1 MSILQ
6 KASLLLQQ
14 LRSRL
19 NSSIVTLVY
28 GPEQAYVDTINRR
41 NAMQNG
47 REQYQAYAI
56 KSDGLK
62 SVPIEADS
70 IRIELG
76 NDSTGRP
83 LHTVIE
89 LRPEGTAHKI
99 ITIANYP
106 DDHKNFDNMISLQ
119 VESYLQNQVS
129 IAVSYSQDTRGP
141 YDRTYASTTPEIDE
155 ERTAHTLSAK
165 DRRDLAYMFSH
176 SWDGVTQSSTL
187 RHGWDNDRKRW
198 AAAVQTA
205 NWKQVI
211 TLLSRGANPND
222 WHLSGTTK
230 NTPLHWAA
238 EAAAPIGV
246 VQAMLDL
253 GAWRTIKNA
262 AGERPV
268 DTARRYG
275 HTHLFHLLEP
285 VILHSYAIKDMEII
299 QEHFW
304 HFLQRMSSMEI
315 HQLRCP
321 ELSILLELQEPQM
334 FFRIPG
340 MYGGENYKLDTESSH
355 ARLIIESQCR
365 VVGGS
370 VPRREIT
377 VDGCRQ
383 LESVRE
389 Q

>member
-1 MSILQ
+1 
-6 KASLLLQQ
+6 
-14 LRSRL
+14 
-19 NSSIVTLVY
+19 
-28 GPEQAYVDTINRR
+28 
-41 NAMQNG
+41 MQNG

-62 SVPIEADS
+62 LVPIEADS

-89 LRPEGTAHKI
+89 LRPEGVAHKV
-99 ITIANYP
+99 ITIASYP
-106 DDHKNFDNMISLQ
+106 DDYKDFDNMISLQ
-119 VESYLQNQVS
+119 IEHYYSHQVS
-129 IAVSYSQDTRGP
+129 IAVSYRQDTRSP
-141 YDRTYASTTPEIDE
+141 YDHGFGLPPEDTYQSEGE
-155 ERTAHTLSAK
+155 VEYTLSTK
-165 DRRDLAYMFSH
+165 ERRDLAYMFSH

-187 RHGWDNDRKRW
+187 RHGWDNNRKRW

-211 TLLSRGANPND
+211 TLLNRGANPND
-222 WHLSGTTK
+222 WQLSGATK

-238 EAAAPIGV
+238 EAAAPIEV

-268 DTARRYG
+268 DIARRYG
-275 HTHLFHLLEP
+275 HAHLFDLLEP
-285 VILHSYAIKDMEII
+285 VILHPYPIRDMEII

-304 HFLQRMSSMEI
+304 HFLQRMSSMKI

-321 ELSILLELQEPQM
+321 ELSILMELQEPQM
-334 FFRIPG
+334 SFRIPG

-355 ARLIIESQCR
+355 ARLVIESYSSMASS
-365 VVGGS
+365 GGS
-370 VPRREIT
+370 APRREIT

-383 LESVRE
+383 IESVRE